1 MAISTQAKAF
11 LASPVTQQVVNDIYS
26 GRVVYSVATYRSIL
40 ADNYKPRAIEIYDP
54 LSAPFLNHYRSEIV
68 PNIAPVVVTRNFYRL
83 RAPKY
88 RAYFEYV
95 NFTLLLVTFL
105 LCISSLSQLPLK
117 ITNPYHLYHL

>member
-11 LASPVTQQVVNDIYS
+11 LTSPVTQQVVNDIYS

-68 PNIAPVVVTRNFYRL
+68 PNIAPVVFKQNFYRL

-95 NFTLLLVTFL
+95 NFTLLLVAFL

-117 ITNPYHLYHL
+117 SMYPYHL